1 MKKKLKMMMLN
12 NKKIKS
18 ENNKKMIQIL
28 NINITY
34 YLNNF
39 DSNKRNENQYFQKIK
54 NEFKIF
60 E

>member
-1 MKKKLKMMMLN
+1 
-12 NKKIKS
+12 
-18 ENNKKMIQIL
+18 MIQIL

-39 DSNKRNENQYFQKIK
+39 DINKRNENQYFQKIK

-60 E
+60 EQIII